1 MGKKKRSAPKKMAA
15 KPKAKVEVTIKSKV
29 LGEAPEEHHFV
40 LSDGKRLKSL
50 FELVDSLGKM
60 GEDVF
65 KAHVNKDK
73 NDFSNWIKDVFKVPD
88 LAKEISAINNQ
99 VGTEIC
105 LLRKLV
111 DELKKEEKK

>member
-1 MGKKKRSAPKKMAA
+1 MAKKKRVAHKKAVA

-50 FELVDSLGKM
+50 FELVESLGKM
-60 GEDVF
+60 SEDVF
-65 KAHVNKDK
+65 KAHVNEYR

-88 LAKEISAINNQ
+88 LAKEISAINNR
-99 VGTEIC
+99 VEAEIC

-111 DELKKEEKK
+111 DELKKEVKK